1 MAGITGLPT
10 GASMA
15 DVLAFIGFGGYI
27 VAALVYLAY
36 TMEDKQQ

>member
-1 MAGITGLPT
+1 
-10 GASMA
+10 MA

-27 VAALVYLAY
+27 VAALAYLAY